1 MVIEVK
7 LKKFGN
13 SIGIL
18 LPEKI
23 VKEKRLKHNEKILID
38 IFKIANLSDIFG
50 SLKLGMSAQKMKDES
65 RKIWNY

>member
-1 MVIEVK
+1 MAIEVK

-23 VKEKRLKHNEKILID
+23 VKEKRLKHNEKVLID
-38 IFKIANLSDIFG
+38 IFKKANLTDIFG
-50 SLKLGMSAQKMKDES
+50 SLKLKMSAQKMKDES